1 MSWSFEAKGG
11 GASGGGAEASS
22 SQMSSSQVSSSGG
35 ERGAA
40 RTSDPAPPRGRRY
53 VLITPCRNEA
63 KYLKTTLDTTLAQTV
78 LPARWVIV
86 DDGSTDETPQILAEY
101 ARKHDFIRV
110 ITRKDR
116 GARAVGPGVIEAF
129 YEGLATV
136 DLDDYDYVCKYD
148 ADLDMPPRYFERAME
163 RMERDPFLGN
173 VSGKMQE
180 RQPDG
185 SLVTFFMGD
194 ENAIGAIKFYRAA
207 CFRQIGGF
215 VRELAWDGIDGHLC
229 RMHGWIA
236 CSVDDPEMRFIHLR
250 PMGSSQEDII
260 VGRRRWG
267 RGKYYMGSAW
277 YYVLAA
283 SVFRMKDRPYVQG
296 GANIFYG
303 YLKSM
308 WDGVVQQAPHYDNPR
323 YRTYV
328 RRFELMQLVIGK
340 GRAARFANA
349 KIRRGTPKPGS

>member
-1 MSWSFEAKGG
+1 MSWSFEARGLPGG
-11 GASGGGAEASS
+11 SGGGGGNGDAPSS
-22 SQMSSSQVSSSGG
+22 RTTNGRARVS
-35 ERGAA
+35 ER
-40 RTSDPAPPRGRRY
+40 PPRGRRY
-53 VLITPCRNEA
+53 LLVTPCRNEA
-63 KYLKTTLDTTLAQTV
+63 KHLRTTLDTTLAQSV

-101 ARKHDFIRV
+101 AAKHELLHV
-110 ITRKDR
+110 ITRADR
-116 GARAVGPGVIEAF
+116 GVRAVGPGVIEAF

-148 ADLDMPPRYFERAME
+148 ADLQMPPRYFERAME
-163 RMERDPFLGN
+163 RMEAEPHLGN
-173 VSGKMQE
+173 ISGKMQE
-180 RQPDG
+180 RQEDG

-194 ENAIGAIKFYRAA
+194 ENAIGAIKFYRME

-236 CSVDDPEMRFIHLR
+236 MSVDDPELRFVHLR
-250 PMGSSQEDII
+250 PMGSSQDDII

-283 SVFRMKDRPYVQG
+283 SVFRMKDRPVVKG
-296 GANIFYG
+296 GMNIFYG
-303 YLKSM
+303 YLKTA
-308 WDGVVQQAPHYDNPR
+308 WDGGHRYDNPR
-323 YRTYV
+323 YRKYV
-328 RRFELMQLVIGK
+328 RRFELMQLVLGK
-340 GRAARFANA
+340 GRAARVVNA
-349 KIRRGTPKPGS
+349 RIRQRPPPAR